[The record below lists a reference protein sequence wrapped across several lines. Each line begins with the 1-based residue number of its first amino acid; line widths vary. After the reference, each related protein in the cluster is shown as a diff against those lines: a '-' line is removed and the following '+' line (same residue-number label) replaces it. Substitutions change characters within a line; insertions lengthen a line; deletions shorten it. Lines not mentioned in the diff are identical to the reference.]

1 MPFLPLSSMTM
12 AKLKRLLASF
22 SHQRWHGVVIYVLR
36 VLIGGLFIF
45 SGFVKAIDPW
55 GSFYKFTEYVS
66 GLHLGFGAGQ
76 VLFLAFAVAIVEFVL
91 GVCILVGCYRRGA
104 PIVALTFI
112 GAMLPLTFYLAVTDA
127 VPDCG
132 CFGDAWVLG
141 NWATFIKNVIIA
153 ALLYYLLLYNR
164 RYPPLY
170 GPAVHWVVGALSFAF
185 ALSVSLYGYF
195 VQPLID
201 FRPYGVGENLVS
213 VSSTSPPEDDNYTF
227 VYEKDGQQATFTI
240 DSLPDEED
248 GWVFVE
254 RKEKGGMIT
263 PTQRQDKQGFTIFDE
278 GVDVTDDVLSPEGEA
293 ILVLFPDMRHVDISS
308 AYPVNRMAE
317 TAGNLG
323 VSLVALTGDAP
334 DVIAWWNDI
343 SMASYPIYT
352 CDDSDI
358 KMLARGNPAV
368 VFLHNGTIA
377 WKRTLSSL
385 DVERIAE
392 THDLETWGRD
402 FDATTTLHR
411 LLVYYLLA
419 MIALLILNRA
429 YPLLRLLFTK
439 KRVTDEK
446 TETTET
452 TVTETANQST
462 DNH

>member
-1 MPFLPLSSMTM
+1 M
-12 AKLKRLLASF
+12 AKLKRILASW
-22 SHQRWHGVVIYVLR
+22 SRHGWHGLVVYVLR
-36 VLIGGLFIF
+36 VLLGGLFIF

-55 GSFYKFTEYVS
+55 GSFYKFTEYVQALHVGVS
-66 GLHLGFGAGQ
+66 GGQ
-76 VLFLAFAVAIVEFVL
+76 VLFLAFAVAIIEFVL
-91 GVCILVGCYRRGA
+91 GVCLLVGCYRRGA
-104 PIVALTFI
+104 PILALTFI
-112 GAMLPLTFYLAVTDA
+112 GAMLPLTLYLAVTDA

-132 CFGDAWVLG
+132 CFGDAWVLS
-141 NWATFIKNVIIA
+141 NWATFTKNIIFA
-153 ALLYYLLLYNR
+153 VLLYYLLLFNR
-164 RYPPLY
+164 RYPSFY
-170 GPAVHWVVGALSFAF
+170 GPAVHWVVGALSFVF
-185 ALSVSLYGYF
+185 ALAVSLYGYF
-195 VQPLID
+195 EQPLLD
-201 FRPYGVGENLVS
+201 FRPYRVGESVVS
-213 VSSTSPPEDDNYTF
+213 KSEQATPAQDDVNYLF
-227 VYEKDGQQATFTI
+227 VYEKDGRQVTFTI

-254 RKEKGGMIT
+254 RKEEGGAAT
-263 PTQRQDKQGFTIFDE
+263 PPAQQADKQTFAIFDD
-278 GVDVTDDVLSPEGEA
+278 GVEVTDDVLLPEGEA

-308 AYPVNRMAE
+308 AYSVNRMAE

-323 VSLVALTGDAP
+323 VSFVALTGDAP

-419 MIALLILNRA
+419 MIALLILNRT
-429 YPLLRLLFTK
+429 YPLLRLLLTK
-439 KRVTDEK
+439 KRVTDKE